1 MVRTPKQ
8 QIKRFLATGDHD
20 VLPYGWPGDWLTA
33 AKQADHA
40 MREALVAEVSRRAAG
55 LRAPTA
61 PVLDFHAFTRSKVAP
76 MVNGLFPE
84 AEGTNVL
91 DMLEKSV
98 VFLTADNIDEVL
110 WHTSWLSTAWTLANL
125 YLLSVDAELLSDRAD
140 RIVGLSEET
149 TCYVT
154 HEYFLHQ
161 DRFADFVVHE
171 AAHVF
176 HNCKRQTV
184 GLPETRTR
192 EFLLNIEFCQ
202 RETFAYACEVYSRI
216 LELTES
222 RSARL
227 KLVAEIEQEFHP
239 PDDRVDIAKFRTAVA
254 AAAEARN
261 GWKKILQIC
270 SPIKRTMS
278 EQRAAIFEKWKGG

>member
-1 MVRTPKQ
+1 V
-8 QIKRFLATGDHD
+8 A
-20 VLPYGWPGDWLTA
+20 A
-33 AKQADHA
+33 AKEADYS
-40 MREALVAEVSRRAAG
+40 MREALVAEVKRRAAEG
-55 LRAPTA
+55 LHAPTA

-76 MVNGLFPE
+76 MVHGLFPE
-84 AEGTNVL
+84 IEHANVL
-91 DMLEKSV
+91 SMLERSV
-98 VFLTADNIDEVL
+98 VFLTSDNIDEVL
-110 WHTSWLSTAWTLANL
+110 RSTSWLNSAWTLANL
-125 YLLSVDAELLSDRAD
+125 YLLSIGAELLSGSAPRL
-140 RIVGLSEET
+140 VLGLSEET
-149 TCYVT
+149 TCYVS

-192 EFLLNIEFCQ
+192 EFLLNIDFCQ

-222 RSARL
+222 RSDRR

-239 PDDRVDIAKFRTAVA
+239 PDDRVDIAKFRTAVDT
-254 AAAEARN
+254 AAEARN

-270 SPIKRTMS
+270 SPVKRTMS
-278 EQRAAIFEKWKGG
+278 EQQAALDSCVCRSHKSRRIRFRSYRSRL